1 MPGGK
6 RTGAIRFM
14 KERRDAEHDQRD
26 RRVPRLREI
35 WERFSSRASNPP
47 PFEPNPATMSSRY
60 SMEAH
65 WFAGREDVDRTSN
78 HCDRKDRTR
87 TEEGVK
93 VLDLMR
99 DLDTD
104 PKERAL

>member
-1 MPGGK
+1 
-6 RTGAIRFM
+6 
-14 KERRDAEHDQRD
+14 
-26 RRVPRLREI
+26 
-35 WERFSSRASNPP
+35 
-47 PFEPNPATMSSRY
+47 MSSRY

-93 VLDLMR
+93 VLDLTR